1 MGGRKGVAKSKA
13 APKVKSL
20 PDAPMASTDCI
31 NAEVMARLAV
41 HDAHIKDAFDD
52 LLTTSPTNESGF
64 PAYKEIDA
72 VAALTAHRPYV
83 CACPLYWLNLAF
95 EFQPNLPKYQ
105 KRLDNLEA
113 HFFEEPKNLTEPIVV
128 YLNPGELPHKMVG
141 SLRAFDASEMR
152 DALRQAVTSL
162 MRIYEIM
169 DFKKQLELT
178 TDVKQNKTSL
188 HAHYKG
194 VKMAQSS
201 EEVSIAFIEVANM
214 LYHNM
219 LNSPRIQQLCFQLD
233 QNAVNPLDSIHKLR
247 EIAVQCEKKEPLM
260 YWTLS
265 MISDWWCQTD
275 GTDPVPIRSLRE
287 TSSMESVSLIRMM
300 LFKRQ
305 MKEKMLRMMDTD
317 FPLWDAAVKSDI
329 RAAVETVQSC
339 RSKLGVYD
347 ANQESGDAGKVPEP
361 LTERGSWPESADRF
375 LLAFEA
381 LIYGYS
387 LDEIITSQMKQRR
400 SVEDVLDQKAIKP
413 FIEKPKQLYEKETK
427 PPGEVE
433 EEAAKGDDAENP
445 EVVAEELAVTTNQ
458 SQAESLLKQISGGGM
473 DASEELVTTL
483 KAGLRVAERRVS
495 SHITLVVDWN
505 TDDKDD
511 LESQI
516 KALNAVKVRGDE
528 EEAKSYVAIVFDSK
542 TVCESGSQAKYR
554 LPPTRA
560 GQIQRLLNAV
570 LSTRADGDLA
580 EGDVLIAIDGGRE
593 QDWAAKNII
602 KFLPSKKYETCKHT
616 ICYTFDSVEKRM
628 ERASKSP
635 LSLFESA
642 WFISHNE
649 LSIKVQPR
657 LVTSGNTR
665 GNVLGP
671 FTKPSWVDGTETWLL
686 PATVKRAVFGKD
698 NLPLPGG
705 ACPVEHEKEAAPK
718 SAELVPVF
726 FHDSPQ
732 SVSAELLHYV
742 QGRAVID
749 MTPGTGHWAL
759 QCIRKRVP
767 YCGFCLS
774 EKHRELLQKKL
785 ISRTL
790 AAMSDP
796 ADETLYDAGFA
807 KAVKDLTEQNK
818 KPGDEDM
825 EAEGKK
831 NRKNKDK
838 NAQGGGPEKKAK
850 TEPKPPAEPKGGPKP
865 KPTPKPMPAAGGDDD
880 AAREALLKRI
890 SEAASA
896 ASSGEAPV
904 EE

>member
-1 MGGRKGVAKSKA
+1 
-13 APKVKSL
+13 
-20 PDAPMASTDCI
+20 MAF
-31 NAEVMARLAV
+31 R
-41 HDAHIKDAFDD
+41 
-52 LLTTSPTNESGF
+52 
-64 PAYKEIDA
+64 
-72 VAALTAHRPYV
+72 
-83 CACPLYWLNLAF
+83 
-95 EFQPNLPKYQ
+95 
-105 KRLDNLEA
+105 
-113 HFFEEPKNLTEPIVV
+113 
-128 YLNPGELPHKMVG
+128 
-141 SLRAFDASEMR
+141 
-152 DALRQAVTSL
+152 
-162 MRIYEIM
+162 
-169 DFKKQLELT
+169 
-178 TDVKQNKTSL
+178 
-188 HAHYKG
+188 
-194 VKMAQSS
+194 
-201 EEVSIAFIEVANM
+201 
-214 LYHNM
+214 
-219 LNSPRIQQLCFQLD
+219 
-233 QNAVNPLDSIHKLR
+233 
-247 EIAVQCEKKEPLM
+247 
-260 YWTLS
+260 
-265 MISDWWCQTD
+265 
-275 GTDPVPIRSLRE
+275 
-287 TSSMESVSLIRMM
+287 
-300 LFKRQ
+300 
-305 MKEKMLRMMDTD
+305 
-317 FPLWDAAVKSDI
+317 
-329 RAAVETVQSC
+329 
-339 RSKLGVYD
+339 
-347 ANQESGDAGKVPEP
+347 
-361 LTERGSWPESADRF
+361 
-375 LLAFEA
+375 
-381 LIYGYS
+381 
-387 LDEIITSQMKQRR
+387 
-400 SVEDVLDQKAIKP
+400 P